1 MQTVGLGGAL
11 HQTGGHGPGKGIGG
25 VTGDLGT
32 VGEAVQLQTGTDS
45 HEVVVH
51 TVAVEDGHGLLAG
64 DDAVGVELGGT
75 DTVDDAVAVSP
86 GHSVGVIAAGNV
98 IEAGPLGVGDGCGA
112 VDAVQDRH
120 QHAAGHGAVGIEG
133 GGTGAVHELV
143 AVDVADGLPE
153 PCVLRHILDTL
164 PFGKKE
170 IKTVGIISGGASSDV
185 HEAIKEGLDAY
196 ISGEVAH
203 EVYHYVK
210 ESGINMIAGGHYQTE
225 IVGVNLVR
233 EKLEKEKKI
242 ETVFIDVPTGL

>member
-1 MQTVGLGGAL
+1 MYACHIPLDANNPYGNNYGLANRIGLKNLEPFGTWRGMKIGVKGEL
-11 HQTGGHGPGKGIGG
+11 KKPCTIEELEKMFLLPGQK
-25 VTGDLGT
+25 
-32 VGEAVQLQTGTDS
+32 
-45 HEVVVH
+45 
-51 TVAVEDGHGLLAG
+51 
-64 DDAVGVELGGT
+64 
-75 DTVDDAVAVSP
+75 P
-86 GHSVGVIAAGNV
+86 MF
-98 IEAGPLGVGDGCGA
+98 
-112 VDAVQDRH
+112 
-120 QHAAGHGAVGIEG
+120 
-133 GGTGAVHELV
+133 
-143 AVDVADGLPE
+143 
-153 PCVLRHILDTL
+153 TL

>member
-1 MQTVGLGGAL
+1 MEIGVKGELKKPCTIEELEKMFL
-11 HQTGGHGPGKGIGG
+11 LPGQK
-25 VTGDLGT
+25 
-32 VGEAVQLQTGTDS
+32 
-45 HEVVVH
+45 
-51 TVAVEDGHGLLAG
+51 
-64 DDAVGVELGGT
+64 
-75 DTVDDAVAVSP
+75 P
-86 GHSVGVIAAGNV
+86 MF
-98 IEAGPLGVGDGCGA
+98 
-112 VDAVQDRH
+112 
-120 QHAAGHGAVGIEG
+120 
-133 GGTGAVHELV
+133 
-143 AVDVADGLPE
+143 
-153 PCVLRHILDTL
+153 TL

-242 ETVFIDVPTGL
+242 ETVFIDIPTGL